1 MRVFIVAPVFN
12 EEERILGVL
21 KRISNLK
28 LDKKIIVV
36 DDGSFDNSCKVVKNN
51 FKDVLLLGHS
61 INLGKGAALKT
72 GCEAAIKLGAK
83 IIVLIDAD
91 GQHSPEVISEMVK
104 KLKKENLDI
113 IFASRKMDVKK
124 MPLVLY
130 FGNKF
135 LTGFTNFFAGVSISD
150 SQCGFKAFK
159 ASVYNKLIWNST
171 DYSAESEMIINAGKN
186 KLKYG
191 EVFIETIYK
200 DNYKG
205 TTPFDGISVII
216 NLIKKRFL

>member
-1 MRVFIVAPVFN
+1 MKLAIVLPVFN
-12 EEERILGVL
+12 EEKRIGGVL

-36 DDGSFDNSCKVVKNN
+36 DDGSFDNSREVVKNN
-51 FKDVLLLGHS
+51 FKDVLLLEHS

-72 GCEAAIKLGAK
+72 GCQAAIKLGAD

-91 GQHSPEVISEMVK
+91 GQHSPEIIPEMAR
-104 KLKKENLDI
+104 KLEKEKLDI
-113 IFASRKMDVKK
+113 VFGARKINIKK
-124 MPLVLY
+124 MPAVLY

-135 LTGFTNFFAGVSISD
+135 LTGATNFFAGVSISD

-159 ASVYNKLIWNST
+159 ASVYDKLVWNST
-171 DYSAESEMIINAGKN
+171 DYSAESEMIMNTGKN

-216 NLIKKRFL
+216 NLIKKKFL